1 MSKEEVRAGIET
13 PQANDVL
20 CGRGGMIN
28 KFPGNLAFIDL
39 VKSYRAAYVQCG
51 EFHVMVGAMHVS
63 NSISHPSCINSS
75 LSLFVVLLSSI
86 TDKAQKKVYSKKVYK
101 QVRKMDPPG
110 RFLKQDP
117 VTKLWNDIGKKA
129 ALCKIRQALREG
141 EIRWFYGR
149 FLLCSVYV

>member
-51 EFHVMVGAMHVS
+51 EFHVRLARCMFPIQYHTQAAS
-63 NSISHPSCINSS
+63 THP
-75 LSLFVVLLSSI
+75 
-86 TDKAQKKVYSKKVYK
+86 
-101 QVRKMDPPG
+101 
-110 RFLKQDP
+110 
-117 VTKLWNDIGKKA
+117 
-129 ALCKIRQALREG
+129 
-141 EIRWFYGR
+141 
-149 FLLCSVYV
+149 